1 MMETGER
8 KNLLRV
14 GTPLCG
20 LVCGIVGAV
29 IALALLLLG
38 FWRALFVALFFAAG
52 YFVGAYRN
60 KTEIIKGWIN
70 RLFPPKGE

>member
-1 MMETGER
+1 MMETGEK

-29 IALALLLLG
+29 IALA
-38 FWRALFVALFFAAG
+38 
-52 YFVGAYRN
+52 
-60 KTEIIKGWIN
+60 
-70 RLFPPKGE
+70 

>member
-1 MMETGER
+1 MMETGEK

-60 KTEIIKGWIN
+60 KTEIIKGCIN